1 MARLEAAVRR
11 LRPDITTSALPDI
24 NPASRYPTSRQRLR
38 RSRLYLPGNTPKFF
52 INAGLHSPD
61 AVVLDLEDSVPPAE
75 KDAARILVRNA
86 LRAVSFYGAE
96 KMVRINQLPQGLE
109 DVRTLV
115 PHGVHTLLLPKVEL
129 PDQVRAVD
137 TLLTELQAGDV
148 YLIPIVESAR
158 GVLNAYAIASASPR
172 IVGLAIGLEDYTAD
186 IGAQRT
192 RDGRESLWAC
202 SQVINAARAAGVQ
215 PLGSVFSD
223 IDDMDGL
230 EVWTKEAR
238 LLGFDG
244 VGCIHPR
251 QVRVVHEAFTP
262 SEEEIE
268 RAQRIMVAYE
278 EALIE
283 GRGVVVVDGK
293 MIDAPV
299 VERARRTLHLAQVAG
314 KLTSQAGA

>member
-1 MARLEAAVRR
+1 
-11 LRPDITTSALPDI
+11 
-24 NPASRYPTSRQRLR
+24 
-38 RSRLYLPGNTPKFF
+38 
-52 INAGLHSPD
+52 
-61 AVVLDLEDSVPPAE
+61 
-75 KDAARILVRNA
+75 
-86 LRAVSFYGAE
+86 
-96 KMVRINQLPQGLE
+96 
-109 DVRTLV
+109 
-115 PHGVHTLLLPKVEL
+115 
-129 PDQVRAVD
+129 
-137 TLLTELQAGDV
+137 
-148 YLIPIVESAR
+148 
-158 GVLNAYAIASASPR
+158 
-172 IVGLAIGLEDYTAD
+172 
-186 IGAQRT
+186 
-192 RDGRESLWAC
+192 
-202 SQVINAARAAGVQ
+202 
-215 PLGSVFSD
+215 
-223 IDDMDGL
+223 MDGL